1 MEWNWQSR
9 GMEWNQLAGVEGWN
23 GTGIVELVYWSRMM
37 EDRSKDGME
46 LVPVG
51 SSRGVKWNWKAG
63 VEGWNETGILFSW
76 DGL

>member
-1 MEWNWQSR
+1 
-9 GMEWNQLAGVEGWN
+9 
-23 GTGIVELVYWSRMM
+23 M

-76 DGL
+76 DGM